1 MNQFFNG
8 RQIVQIHTVADD
20 PQLQN
25 DFRKEIEQA
34 KAFSVQVFM
43 LVFDDSEMAG
53 KLIEQA
59 YDLGLFRKSTQLFGT
74 EAVTSPK
81 SISKVKTCHKL
92 NFSAFSTDGSD
103 IYPYAPHSYDAVYGL
118 AHALNHL
125 LEVNRALTLD
135 GSALVNSFVDH
146 NVVNFQGVT
155 GTFEIM
161 PGDAEYPFD
170 TRGNREV
177 GVAYKILNYNAE
189 AEDLVF
195 VGKYVDETV

>member
-1 MNQFFNG
+1 
-8 RQIVQIHTVADD
+8 
-20 PQLQN
+20 
-25 DFRKEIEQA
+25 
-34 KAFSVQVFM
+34 
-43 LVFDDSEMAG
+43 MAG

-81 SISKVKTCHKL
+81 VWHSFKNKENTKYIMKGFIGIKYDPSYSTRTTSVGMKFIEKFRKLPSISGTTNSCYVDENGIFSIQSISKVTTCHKL

-103 IYPYAPHSYDAVYGL
+103 IYPYAPHSYDGVYGL

-155 GTFEIM
+155 GTFEI
-161 PGDAEYPFD
+161 
-170 TRGNREV
+170 
-177 GVAYKILNYNAE
+177 
-189 AEDLVF
+189 
-195 VGKYVDETV
+195 